1 MSSYETY
8 QEETL
13 SYRMYQ
19 KLVNFLFL
27 NREQLILADKYV
39 ERKLSDFITDKE
51 FEFFND
57 LKLYIFKCFNV
68 LKLQNN
74 TRLGLSVC
82 NNRVVD
88 LLIDY
93 EHEFCPCSKVTFGLK
108 LKEI

>member
-8 QEETL
+8 QEETS

-51 FEFFND
+51 FEFF
-57 LKLYIFKCFNV
+57 
-68 LKLQNN
+68 
-74 TRLGLSVC
+74 
-82 NNRVVD
+82 
-88 LLIDY
+88 
-93 EHEFCPCSKVTFGLK
+93 
-108 LKEI
+108 